1 MPAYAWKGKNRMGEV
16 QDGVIVSDSRDAA
29 VISLRR
35 NGVEVITIKTQESK
49 ATKSFGKVKPKDLAI
64 FTRQFSVMIDA
75 GLPLVQCLE
84 ILGSQQADKGFKK
97 VIESVRE
104 DVERGASLQAAL
116 SKHPKAFNDLYVNM
130 VGAGEAGGILDIIL
144 QRLSIYIEK
153 AVKLASKV
161 KSAMIYPIA
170 VVSIAAIVVYVIMV
184 KVIPVFS
191 AMYEGLGSSLP
202 FPTQVCIIL
211 SNILVHYGWVVGLLI
226 AGIVVALRYYYK
238 TVSGKLQLDG
248 LTLKIPVIGDILK
261 KVAVARFCRT
271 LGTLTASGVPI
282 LEGMDITAR
291 TAGNQVVANAILKA
305 KDAVE
310 AGRNI
315 SGPLSETKVFPP
327 MVTQMVGVG
336 EATGALDAMLNK
348 VADFYED
355 EVDNAVAGLTS
366 LMEPI
371 IIAVLGGII
380 GFIVIAMYM
389 PIFNLANVFAQ
400 SDS

>member
-1 MPAYAWKGKNRMGEV
+1 MPAFAWKGKNRMGEV

-29 VISLRR
+29 VLALRR
-35 NGVEVITIKTQESK
+35 NGVEVVTIKAQESK
-49 ATKSFGKVKPKDLAI
+49 ATKTFGKVKAKDLAI

-97 VIESVRE
+97 VIEAVRE
-104 DVERGASLQAAL
+104 DVEKGASLQAAL
-116 SKHPKAFNDLYVNM
+116 SKHPKAFSDLYVNM

-170 VVSIAAIVVYVIMV
+170 VISIAAIVVYVIMV

-202 FPTQVCIIL
+202 FPTQVCIML
-211 SNILVHYGWVVGLLI
+211 SNILVHYGWLVGI
-226 AGIVVALRYYYK
+226 FIVIVFVALKYYYK
-238 TVSGKLQLDG
+238 TVGGKLQIDG
-248 LTLKIPVIGDILK
+248 IFLKIPIIGDLLR

-291 TAGNQVVANAILKA
+291 TAGNQVIANAILKA

-315 SGPLSETKVFPP
+315 SAPLAETKVFPP
-327 MVTQMVGVG
+327 W
-336 EATGALDAMLNK
+336 
-348 VADFYED
+348 
-355 EVDNAVAGLTS
+355 
-366 LMEPI
+366 
-371 IIAVLGGII
+371 
-380 GFIVIAMYM
+380 
-389 PIFNLANVFAQ
+389 
-400 SDS
+400 